1 MKNYKTLWLCSS
13 ALHTKHGVFSTEQ
26 RLEQT
31 ISTLES
37 IKKIDPNARILI
49 IESGA
54 EASITE
60 EESEKL
66 KPYIEGLL
74 NFNPDNQ
81 VQEIYKMAGDNWD
94 VAKNL
99 TELVVFGKA
108 LDFIIRQ
115 QPELLEGIDRVFKIS
130 GRYKLNE
137 NFDISKH
144 IDQKMN
150 ESYIFATRRPSQF
163 PSIVTDGLT
172 HQVMS
177 RLWSWPTQKTAMIF
191 FRFNIMI
198 EDFIGTMAQKKYRDI
213 EHLLFKYFS
222 GPYMV
227 EIPVIGIEGEIGPNG
242 TLVKD

>member
-1 MKNYKTLWLCSS
+1 MKTLFLVTS
-13 ALHTKHGVFSTEQ
+13 AIHTKHGCFSTEQ

-37 IKKIDPNARILI
+37 IKAADPNARILV
-49 IESGA
+49 IECGA
-54 EASITE
+54 EASITD
-60 EESEKL
+60 EESDKL

-81 VQEIYKMAGDNWD
+81 VQEIYRMADNNWD

-115 QPELLEGIDRVFKIS
+115 QPETLNDIDRVFKIS

-137 NFDISKH
+137 NFNIQKH
-144 IDQKMN
+144 LDPQYH
-150 ESYIFATRRPSQF
+150 ESYIFANRRQSQF
-163 PSIVTDGLT
+163 PSIVTGGLT

-177 RLWSWPTQKTAMIF
+177 RLWSWSPQKTAMVF
-191 FRFNIMI
+191 FRYNLMI
-198 EDFIGTMAQKKYRDI
+198 ETFIGNMAQKKYTDI
-213 EHLLFKYFS
+213 EHLLFRYFS

-227 EIPVIGIEGEIGPNG
+227 EIPLIGVEGFLGPNG